1 MLLIRFVRLNLLKT
15 SCNASHMKT
24 LAVYSQA
31 FRMKYALAE
40 VIQININKLKDW
52 FWERDHPEEIVSKK
66 TKRALETSVSGTTNK
81 SNKNTEGNSQSGY
94 F

>member
-1 MLLIRFVRLNLLKT
+1 
-15 SCNASHMKT
+15 MKT

-31 FRMKYALAE
+31 LRMKYALAE

-66 TKRALETSVSGTTNK
+66 TKRAVETSVTDLVPPINLIRIQKVIVKVDTFSGDIKPLPLKMSFLTK
-81 SNKNTEGNSQSGY
+81 SG
-94 F
+94 